1 MTAFVDT
8 SALFALVDEDDENHG
23 AASAILPTLRGEQLL
38 THAYVIV
45 ETLALVG
52 RRLPWAATER
62 VIDAFLP
69 LIEVIPVDEA
79 LHRAASVSYR
89 EAGAPK
95 VSFVD
100 RTSFAFMRAQSIDR
114 AFAFDDDFARNG
126 FSRTRTCVS
135 SRAR

>member
-8 SALFALVDEDDENHG
+8 SALFALVDEDDGNHQV
-23 AASAILPTLRGEQLL
+23 AAAILPTLRGEQLL
-38 THAYVIV
+38 THAYVVV

-69 LIEVIPVDEA
+69 LIEIRPVDEA
-79 LHRAASVSYR
+79 LHRAAAVSYR
-89 EAGAPK
+89 EAGAAT

-114 AFAFDDDFARNG
+114 VFAFDDDFARNG
-126 FSRTRTCVS
+126 FLPVQPRS
-135 SRAR
+135 